1 MPTLIGSSAK
11 SNGRSGGRECAP
23 WPRQWQTAP
32 FMSAPPA
39 ESRPPKRGNVSPA
52 ATRLALWPRTLRPG
66 NRVTVLRGGQ
76 EAFPAMLD
84 AIAAAQESV
93 CLETY
98 ILEADAVGE
107 RFAEVMCER
116 AAAGVAVRLIYDA
129 IGCLGLPQS
138 YLQRLRR
145 AGVVVLEYHPI
156 LPWKERFVLSRR
168 DHRKILVVD
177 NEVAF
182 TGGINLSRHYVPESQ
197 GGAGWHDVHCGVRG
211 PVVLDLA
218 RLFRRVWVREGGMPY
233 PAPPRPSSNR
243 GRSETMDSGIVAQ
256 GPSLARVLSNRKY
269 RKRWAIRRAY
279 LHAINRAE
287 RTISL
292 MNAYFLPDRGICWAL
307 RRAVARGVRTRVIV
321 PETSDVPVVAY
332 ASQHLYGGLLRDG
345 IEILCWPDRMMH
357 AKTAVID
364 GTWTSIGSYNLDN
377 VSLLYNLEVALEV
390 LDPELGAVM
399 DRQFESDAARCRPL
413 SVIKWESR
421 SITDKAIS
429 WLFYNVRH
437 WL

>member
-1 MPTLIGSSAK
+1 
-11 SNGRSGGRECAP
+11 
-23 WPRQWQTAP
+23 
-32 FMSAPPA
+32 MSAPA
-39 ESRPPKRGNVSPA
+39 TSRPPERGNASLGPS
-52 ATRLALWPRTLRPG
+52 RLALWPRTLRTG
-66 NRVTVLRGGQ
+66 NQLTVLRGGQ
-76 EAFPAMLD
+76 EAFPAMLE
-84 AIAAAQESV
+84 AMAAAEKSV

-107 RFAEVMCER
+107 RFADVMCAR
-116 AAAGVAVRLIYDA
+116 AEAGVAVRLIYDA

-138 YLQRLRR
+138 YLQRLRH
-145 AGVVVLEYHPI
+145 AGVEVLEYHPI

-177 NEVAF
+177 DDTAF
-182 TGGINLSRHYVPESQ
+182 TGGINISRHYVPETQ
-197 GGAGWHDVHCGVRG
+197 GGAGWHDVHCRVRG

-218 RLFRRVWVREGGMPY
+218 RLFRRVWVREGGTPY
-233 PAPPRPSSNR
+233 PSSPRPASDR
-243 GRSETMDSGIVAQ
+243 ARSESTAADTAASGR
-256 GPSLARVLSNRKY
+256 SLARVLSNRKY

-307 RRAVARGVRTRVIV
+307 RRAVARGVRARVIV
-321 PETSDVPVVAY
+321 PEVSDVAAVAY
-332 ASQHLYGGLLRDG
+332 AAQHLYGGLLRDG
-345 IEILCWPDRMMH
+345 VEILCWPDRMMH

-364 GTWTSIGSYNLDN
+364 GVWTSIGSYNLDN

-390 LDPELGAVM
+390 LDAQLGTAM
-399 DRQFESDAARCRPL
+399 DQQFESDAERCRPL
-413 SVIKWESR
+413 SIDTWEKRSR
-421 SITDKAIS
+421 TDKAIS
-429 WLFYNVRH
+429 WVFYNLRR

>member
-1 MPTLIGSSAK
+1 
-11 SNGRSGGRECAP
+11 
-23 WPRQWQTAP
+23 
-32 FMSAPPA
+32 MSASA
-39 ESRPPKRGNVSPA
+39 TSRPTGRGNPSPA
-52 ATRLALWPRTLRPG
+52 APRLVLWPRTLRQG
-66 NRVTVLRGGQ
+66 NHVTVLRGGQ
-76 EAFPAMLD
+76 EAFPAMLE
-84 AIAAAQESV
+84 AIAAAEKSV

-107 RFAEVMCER
+107 RFADVMCAR
-116 AAAGVAVRLIYDA
+116 AEAGVAVRLIYDA

-138 YLQRLRR
+138 YLARLRR
-145 AGVVVLEYHPI
+145 AGVEVLEYHPI

-177 NEVAF
+177 DEIAF
-182 TGGINLSRHYVPESQ
+182 TGGINISRHYVPETQ
-197 GGAGWHDVHCGVRG
+197 GGAGWHDVHCRVRG
-211 PVVLDLA
+211 PVVLDLS
-218 RLFRRVWVREGGMPY
+218 RLFRRVWVREGGTPY
-233 PAPPRPSSNR
+233 PSALRPASDRS
-243 GRSETMDSGIVAQ
+243 RSESMAADAAAQ
-256 GPSLARVLSNRKY
+256 GRSLARVLSNRKY

-287 RTISL
+287 RTISV

-321 PETSDVPVVAY
+321 PEVSDVPAVAY
-332 ASQHLYGGLLRDG
+332 AAQHLYGGLLRDG

-364 GTWTSIGSYNLDN
+364 GVWTSIGSYNLDN

-390 LDPELGAVM
+390 LDTQLGAAM
-399 DRQFESDAARCRPL
+399 EQQFESDAARCRLL
-413 SVIKWESR
+413 SIDTWEKRSR
-421 SITDKAIS
+421 TDKAIS
-429 WLFYNVRH
+429 WMFYNLRR

>member
-1 MPTLIGSSAK
+1 
-11 SNGRSGGRECAP
+11 
-23 WPRQWQTAP
+23 
-32 FMSAPPA
+32 MSASA
-39 ESRPPKRGNVSPA
+39 TTRPSKRGNASPA
-52 ATRLALWPRTLRPG
+52 ASRLAMWPRTLRPG

-76 EAFPAMLD
+76 EAFPAMLE
-84 AIAAAQESV
+84 AMAAAEKSISI
-93 CLETY
+93 ETY

-107 RFAEVMCER
+107 RFADVMCAR
-116 AAAGVAVRLIYDA
+116 AEAGVAVRLIYDA

-145 AGVVVLEYHPI
+145 AGVEVLEYHPI

-177 NEVAF
+177 DETAF
-182 TGGINLSRHYVPESQ
+182 TGGINISRHYVPETQ
-197 GGAGWHDVHCGVRG
+197 GGAGWHDVHCRVCG

-218 RLFRRVWVREGGMPY
+218 RLFRRVWVREGGTPY
-233 PAPPRPSSNR
+233 VSPPRPSSDRAR
-243 GRSETMDSGIVAQ
+243 GESTTADTAAP

-321 PETSDVPVVAY
+321 PEVSDVPAVAY
-332 ASQHLYGGLLRDG
+332 AAQHLYGGLLRDG

-364 GTWTSIGSYNLDN
+364 GVWTSIGSYNLDN

-390 LDPELGAVM
+390 LDAQLGAAM
-399 DRQFESDAARCRPL
+399 DQQFEIDAARCRPL
-413 SVIKWESR
+413 SIDTWEKR
-421 SITDKAIS
+421 SKTDKAIS
-429 WLFYNVRH
+429 WVFYNLRR

>member
-1 MPTLIGSSAK
+1 
-11 SNGRSGGRECAP
+11 
-23 WPRQWQTAP
+23 
-32 FMSAPPA
+32 MSASA
-39 ESRPPKRGNVSPA
+39 TSRPTRQGNSSPA
-52 ATRLALWPRTLRPG
+52 APRLVLWPRMLRQG
-66 NRVTVLRGGQ
+66 NHVTVLRGGQ
-76 EAFPAMLD
+76 EAFPAMLE
-84 AIAAAQESV
+84 AIAAAERSV

-107 RFAEVMCER
+107 RFADVMCAR

-138 YLQRLRR
+138 YLARLRH
-145 AGVVVLEYHPI
+145 AGVEVLEYHPI

-177 NEVAF
+177 DEIAF
-182 TGGINLSRHYVPESQ
+182 TGGINISRHYVPEAQ
-197 GGAGWHDVHCGVRG
+197 GGAGWHDVHCRVRG

-218 RLFRRVWVREGGMPY
+218 RLFRRVWVREGGTPY
-233 PAPPRPSSNR
+233 ASPPRLSGDR
-243 GRSETMDSGIVAQ
+243 GRSDGTAADTPAQ
-256 GPSLARVLSNRKY
+256 GQSLARVLSNRKY

-321 PETSDVPVVAY
+321 PEVSDVPAVAY
-332 ASQHLYGGLLRDG
+332 AAQHLYGGLLRDG

-357 AKTAVID
+357 AKTVVID
-364 GTWTSIGSYNLDN
+364 GVWTSIGSYNLDN

-390 LDPELGAVM
+390 LDAQLGAAM

-413 SVIKWESR
+413 SIDTWEKRSR
-421 SITDKAIS
+421 TDKAIS
-429 WLFYNVRH
+429 WMFYNLRR